1 MKISDIFNEEETK
14 ATCLKCNKELRRFE
28 TSQCYDCKKK
38 EDRNA
43 TIFGISVLILV
54 FCIFMGIKYA
64 WAIYAYNDWR
74 CMLSECRIIK

>member
-1 MKISDIFNEEETK
+1 MSNKCK
-14 ATCLKCNKELRRFE
+14 KCNKETEHIGVSLCFACE
-28 TSQCYDCKKK
+28 YK
-38 EDRNA
+38 EKEKEERNA

-54 FCIFMGIKYA
+54 FCIFIGIKYA